1 MNLFY
6 GFLFFLLGQTVIW
19 FTTNAQFLSEGAAK
33 NPWLMTILASPVTFL
48 FILATKHCADYF
60 DGLLWPGRFIGFA
73 TGMIVFA
80 LATTYFMKE
89 PFAAKTFISL
99 ALATILVAVQIFWK

>member
-6 GFLFFLLGQTVIW
+6 GVLFFLLGQTVIW
-19 FTTNAQFLSEGAAK
+19 FTTNAQFLSEYAAK
-33 NPWLMTILASPVTFL
+33 KPWLMTLIAAPVTYL
-48 FILATKHCADYF
+48 FILATKYCASAF

-80 LATTYFMKE
+80 LATTYYMKE
-89 PFAAKTFISL
+89 PFSAKILISL
-99 ALATILVAVQIFWK
+99 ALATILVTVQIFWK

>member
-6 GFLFFLLGQTVIW
+6 GALFFLLGQLVIW
-19 FTTNAQFLSEGAAK
+19 FTTNAQFMNEWAASR
-33 NPWLMTILASPVTFL
+33 PWIMTLIAAPVTYL
-48 FILATKHCADYF
+48 FILATKYCAEYF

-80 LATTYFMKE
+80 LMTTYLMKE
-89 PFAAKTFISL
+89 PFAAKSIISL
-99 ALATILVAVQIFWK
+99 ALATILVCVQIFWK